1 MKTVTVAVIGAGFA
15 GNFHCNAYKKVNTVQ
30 VRLKTIVDNQAER
43 AKLLQDRWGFEVATD
58 DYESVLADPEIDL
71 IDITLP
77 PVLHI
82 PYAVRA
88 LKAGKHVAC
97 EKPLT
102 GYFGKPEDVAPIGLT
117 VSKRKMFETLMTE
130 MEEVKQAVAE
140 SNAQFMYAENYVYS
154 PAVVKAAEILR
165 HRKTRVVYS
174 IGECSIHGST
184 SVLSGEWKNV
194 GGGTLMRL
202 GSHPIAGILYLK
214 QVEAEAHGETVYVK
228 SVTCDIGQICTGLT
242 EEERKHLR
250 AKPIDVEDFA
260 TITLTFSD
268 GSKSIIYCNDNT
280 MGGIHNVIKL
290 YGNDG
295 VVECNMTPANNMM
308 TYFADQKGLED
319 VYISEC
325 LDQKT
330 GWNNVFVAEETLR
343 GYTQELTEFAEC
355 AAENRH
361 AESDFKL
368 AYDTVR
374 IMYAGYLSAEEGR
387 RVEFDEGGNIL

>member
-1 MKTVTVAVIGAGFA
+1 MKTLTVAVIGAGFA

-30 VRLKTIVDNQAER
+30 VRLKTIVDNQPER
-43 AKLLQDRWGFEVATD
+43 AALLQERWGFEVVTS
-58 DYESVLADPEIDL
+58 DYDAVLADPEIDL

-82 PYAVRA
+82 PFAIKA
-88 LKAGKHVAC
+88 LNAGKHVIC

-102 GYFGKPEDVAPIGLT
+102 GYFGKPEDTAPIGLT
-117 VSKRKMFETLMTE
+117 VSKRKMFDTLMAE
-130 MEEVKQAVAE
+130 MESVKEAVA
-140 SNAQFMYAENYVYS
+140 SSSAQFMYAENYVYS

-165 HRKTRVVYS
+165 HKKTRVLYS

-184 SVLSGEWKNV
+184 SVLSSEWKNV

-214 QVEAEAHGETVYVK
+214 QVEAEAHGETIWVT
-228 SVTCDIGQICTGLT
+228 SVSCDVGQICTKLT
-242 EEERKHLR
+242 AEERKHLR
-250 AKPIDVEDFA
+250 ADPHDVEDFA

-295 VVECNMTPANNMM
+295 VMECNMTPANNMM
-308 TYFADQKGLED
+308 TYFADQEGLDD

-325 LDQKT
+325 LDRKV

-343 GYTQELTEFAEC
+343 GYTQELTAFAEC
-355 AAENRH
+355 AAENCR
-361 AESDFKL
+361 AQSDFKL

-387 RVEFDEGGNIL
+387 RVDFDEGGNIL